1 MSLKI
6 SFAYLSDPGKVRKNN
21 EDNALIA
28 EELSL
33 GIVADGMGGH
43 SCGEVASDLA
53 VKVTKEKFESM
64 RTTGMKPSHY
74 DEGLS
79 LETNQLGFAVQ
90 LANSVVYEAGNA
102 SPDKKGMGTTLSAL
116 MLSGGKLC
124 IAHIGDS
131 RIYLLRGG
139 ELTQVTEDHSLVMD
153 HVRKGRMTREQ
164 AEKSPLQNILTR
176 ALGTQ
181 KQPPIDLSEMEAK
194 EGDRVLLCSD
204 GLFKPVPEDKIKEM
218 MQAEPDDA
226 RLCAKLVET
235 ANINGGPDNVTVVAG
250 TLKKKT
256 FKESIGDLLK

>member
-21 EDNALIA
+21 EDNALVA
-28 EELSL
+28 EELGL

-64 RTTGMKPSHY
+64 KATGMKPSHY
-74 DEGLS
+74 DDKLS

-116 MLSGGKLC
+116 MLNAGRLC
-124 IAHIGDS
+124 VAHIGDS

-139 ELTQVTEDHSLVMD
+139 ELTQMTEDHSLVMD
-153 HVRKGRMTREQ
+153 HVRKGRMTKEQ

-181 KQPPIDLSEMEAK
+181 KQPPIDLSETEAK

-204 GLFKPVPEDKIKEM
+204 GLFKPVPEDKIKELM
-218 MQAEPDDA
+218 LAEPDDA

-235 ANINGGPDNVTVVAG
+235 ANINGGPDNITVIAG
-250 TLKKKT
+250 TLKKKS
-256 FKESIGDLLK
+256 FKESLGDLLK

>member
-6 SFAYLSDPGKVRKNN
+6 TFAYLSDPGKVRKNN
-21 EDNALIA
+21 EDNALIDEA
-28 EELSL
+28 LSL

-43 SCGEVASDLA
+43 NCGEVASELA
-53 VKVTKEKFESM
+53 VKVTREKFESM
-64 RTTGMKPSHY
+64 RSTGLKPSHY
-74 DEGLS
+74 DEKFTP
-79 LETNQLGFAVQ
+79 ETNQLGFAVQ

-116 MLSGGKLC
+116 MLNRGRLC
-124 IAHIGDS
+124 VAHIGDS
-131 RIYLLRGG
+131 RVYLLRNG
-139 ELTQVTEDHSLVMD
+139 EFSQLTEDHSLVMD
-153 HVRKGRMTREQ
+153 HVRRGRMTKEQ

-181 KQPPIDLSEMEAK
+181 KQPVIDLLELEAK

-204 GLFKPVPEDKIKEM
+204 GLFKPVPEEKIKELLL
-218 MQAEPDDA
+218 AEPDDA

-235 ANINGGPDNVTVVAG
+235 ANINGGPDNITVVAG

-256 FKESIGDLLK
+256 FKESLGDLLK

>member
-21 EDNALIA
+21 EDNALVA

-64 RTTGMKPSHY
+64 LTTGMKPSRY
-74 DEGLS
+74 DDKLL

-102 SPDKKGMGTTLSAL
+102 SPDKKGMGTTLSAVL
-116 MLSGGKLC
+116 LRGNRLC

-131 RIYLLRGG
+131 RIYLLRAG
-139 ELTQVTEDHSLVMD
+139 ELTQLTEDHSLVME
-153 HVRKGRMTREQ
+153 HVRKGRMTKEE

-181 KQPPIDLSEMEAK
+181 KQPPIDLLEIEAR

-204 GLFKPVPEDKIKEM
+204 GLFKPLPESRIKEIM
-218 MQAEPDDA
+218 LAEPGDAALCA
-226 RLCAKLVET
+226 RLVEA
-235 ANINGGPDNVTVVAG
+235 ANANGGPDNITVVAG
-250 TLKKKT
+250 TLKKKS
-256 FKESIGDLLK
+256 FKESLGDLLK